1 MQKKIESL
9 HELLT
14 NEEDARACKGIPD
27 RACQEVPG
35 NFLKMLIA
43 QVLTKIGDALLNPKV
58 VLPWLF
64 QTLGAPLYLIGF
76 LVPIRESGSMLPQ
89 IILASYVRRIPV
101 RKVAWVLGSVLQGTS
116 VAAIALVAIFLEGV
130 PAGWS
135 IVLLLVVFSLSRG
148 LCSIANK
155 DVTGKVIPK
164 HQRGQLN
171 GWASS
176 LSGLVTLISAG
187 LLFWFS
193 DTQSLS
199 TALVL
204 LTLASLSWFI
214 AALAFQAISETP
226 GETSGGENGWS
237 VALSNLTVVKQDSDF
252 RRFVLAR
259 ALLLCSALSAPYLV
273 ILAASDALATLAF
286 FMAASGLASFISG
299 PFWGRLADLSSRQTM
314 IFAGAGASVIC
325 LAVVSIAL
333 LAPQALQHVLALPVL
348 YLLLTI
354 SHQGVRVGR
363 KTYLTNM
370 AEGDQ
375 RTVYVS
381 VCNSIIGAVLLFVGF
396 LTALISLWGAQWVLL
411 VLAMLGGAGVILS
424 AQLPEVE

>member
-1 MQKKIESL
+1 M
-9 HELLT
+9 
-14 NEEDARACKGIPD
+14 
-27 RACQEVPG
+27 
-35 NFLKMLIA
+35 
-43 QVLTKIGDALLNPKV
+43 
-58 VLPWLF
+58 
-64 QTLGAPLYLIGF
+64 
-76 LVPIRESGSMLPQ
+76 
-89 IILASYVRRIPV
+89 
-101 RKVAWVLGSVLQGTS
+101 
-116 VAAIALVAIFLEGV
+116 
-130 PAGWS
+130 
-135 IVLLLVVFSLSRG
+135 
-148 LCSIANK
+148 
-155 DVTGKVIPK
+155 
-164 HQRGQLN
+164 
-171 GWASS
+171 
-176 LSGLVTLISAG
+176 
-187 LLFWFS
+187 
-193 DTQSLS
+193 
-199 TALVL
+199 
-204 LTLASLSWFI
+204 
-214 AALAFQAISETP
+214 
-226 GETSGGENGWS
+226 
-237 VALSNLTVVKQDSDF
+237 
-252 RRFVLAR
+252 
-259 ALLLCSALSAPYLV
+259 V